1 MNFKMN
7 KILKTIC
14 SLAVAT
20 SITSSISTSAFAEG
34 EDFKRFYVGGGAGIS
49 KMVYSTFKDK
59 SSGTAFILK
68 KPTQLFYGNLG
79 YKVTEDIMVEFS
91 YENKPKYPAVI
102 QLSKKNGG
110 KKAKTSAIAELYL
123 INFIYNLQDIGEIK
137 PYFLIGG
144 GYAKVR
150 VKSTGIASPDLAAL
164 NIKANEFAIRDR
176 TSDCLAW
183 QIGVGASKNITE
195 DLSIRLGAKLQ
206 VVPAAH
212 LNVKYIDEDAT
223 KASLA
228 KAGPAASESDVV
240 YKERKIK
247 KMLGAGEI
255 TLGFN
260 YSLPF

>member
-34 EDFKRFYVGGGAGIS
+34 DEFKRFYIGGGAGVS
-49 KMVYSTFKDK
+49 KMVYSKFKDK
-59 SSGTAFILK
+59 SSGTSFILK
-68 KPTQLFYGNLG
+68 KPTQLFYGNIG
-79 YKVTEDIMVEFS
+79 YKVTEDMMVEFS

-102 QLSKKNGG
+102 QLAEKYGS

-150 VKSTGIASPDLAAL
+150 VKSTGIEASDLAAM
-164 NIKANEFAIRDR
+164 NIKSNAFAIRDR
-176 TSDCLAW
+176 TSDCFAW
-183 QIGVGASKNITE
+183 QIGVGASKNVTE
-195 DLSIRLGAKLQ
+195 DLSIRIGAKLQ
-206 VVPAAH
+206 VIPAAH
-212 LNVKYIDEDAT
+212 VNVKYVDEDAT
-223 KASLA
+223 KAKLLSGLLR
-228 KAGPAASESDVV
+228 SESDVV

-260 YSLPF
+260 YNLPF